1 MDLELLFVGRK
12 VMDISMRGF
21 LKKSL
26 ILLLIIVFFAGY
38 IVIDDNTVNVN
49 EYELYSKKY
58 SKEFDNYTIAFISD
72 FHNSYY
78 YEQIIKKVQEQAP
91 NIILLGG
98 DMITI
103 GKPDRKN
110 TLALIDGLKEVA
122 PIYFVTG
129 NHESMN
135 TDGSEFIT
143 ELEAKGVT
151 MIYNDS
157 SPITINSDGTMVPA
171 DAYNKKKTADMTKE
185 EVQQSLYIHS
195 ILDYSVLDDKAL
207 DNMDDYFKSLLERKQ
222 VEVVENGFNIMLL
235 HRANLFDYIDDFG
248 YDLVLAGHIHG
259 GVIRLPF
266 IGGILSP
273 DRNELFPK
281 YTKGLYYGD
290 ESRMIVNGGSD
301 LDLAKPR
308 IFNGP
313 EIVTI
318 KLRRAE

>member
-1 MDLELLFVGRK
+1 MVID
-12 VMDISMRGF
+12 MRGF

-26 ILLLIIVFFAGY
+26 AILFILVFLVGY
-38 IVIDDNTVNVN
+38 IVIDDNTVSVN
-49 EYELYSKKY
+49 EYEIYSKKY
-58 SKEFDNYTIAFISD
+58 SKDFNNYTIAFITD

-78 YEQIIKKVQEQAP
+78 YDQVIKKVQAQAP

-103 GKPDRKN
+103 GNSDKKN
-110 TLALIDGLKEVA
+110 TFALIDGLKEIA

-135 TDGSEFIT
+135 TDGSGFIS
-143 ELEAKGVT
+143 ELEDRGVT
-151 MIYNDS
+151 IIYNNN
-157 SPITINSDGTMVPA
+157 SPITINSDGTIVPA
-171 DAYNKKKTADMTKE
+171 DAYNKKKTSDMTKE
-185 EVQQSLYIHS
+185 ERQQSLYIHS
-195 ILDYSVLDDKAL
+195 ILDYSCLDDKEL
-207 DNMDDYFKSLLERKQ
+207 DKMDDYFKSLLERKRN
-222 VEVVENGFNIMLL
+222 EVVEDGFNIMLV

-248 YDLVLAGHIHG
+248 YDLVLSGHIHG

-281 YTKGLYYGD
+281 YTKGMYYGN
-290 ESRMIVNGGSD
+290 ESRMIVNAG
-301 LDLAKPR
+301 LDMDIMKPR

-313 EIVTI
+313 EIVVV
-318 KLRRAE
+318 KLRRGE